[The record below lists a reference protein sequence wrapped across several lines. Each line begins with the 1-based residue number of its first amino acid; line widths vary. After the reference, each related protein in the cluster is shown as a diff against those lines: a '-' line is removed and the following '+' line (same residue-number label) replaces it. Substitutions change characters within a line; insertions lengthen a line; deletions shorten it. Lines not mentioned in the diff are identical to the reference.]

1 MEGTKNIRTGRY
13 MVNSSTTGMSATT
26 LATDESWWG
35 GNYNAKD
42 VRMTQKQKQGQALI
56 KNLPKGFGLGCP
68 ERYLTIRKTASK
80 QSFNTFIA
88 RIDAYLETQ
97 AHQTQSMLC

>member
-1 MEGTKNIRTGRY
+1 MWGANYRLATL
-13 MVNSSTTGMSATT
+13 SSTAVRSNSRS
-26 LATDESWWG
+26 LAEFWLAPMRALG
-35 GNYNAKD
+35 A
-42 VRMTQKQKQGQALI
+42 RKQGQALI
-56 KNLPKGFGLGCP
+56 KNLPKGFDLGCR

-97 AHQTQSMLC
+97 AR